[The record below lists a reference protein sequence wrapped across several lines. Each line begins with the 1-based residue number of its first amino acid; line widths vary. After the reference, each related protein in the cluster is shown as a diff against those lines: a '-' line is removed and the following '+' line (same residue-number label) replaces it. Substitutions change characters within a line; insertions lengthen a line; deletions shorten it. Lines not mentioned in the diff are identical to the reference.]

1 MTAAH
6 GQEDR
11 SRQGDGAGLDP
22 GARATRLR
30 VFGVGPH
37 AEQVYRLILRNGGD
51 TPESISDL
59 VGRPLP
65 EVVREVDRLVELR
78 LARRVDQ
85 AVRPEPPDLAL
96 GRLVGEHQE
105 RLQVEDQALS
115 AVRASISQ
123 YVLDHESGREGDWD
137 PVVVDAIDVTDLVG
151 TMETLVLNSTGD
163 LRFMR
168 PDQWS
173 LPSGLRMDRIVMAAL
188 ETGRVSRALYPDVLR
203 DDVPDAVQIRAEAG
217 EQVRVLPQLPVRLA
231 IFGTAAAILPE
242 HFDRTEGRRLVI
254 RHPALV
260 RGLCDLFDLHWSRGV
275 AVPGLEVTSVADESR
290 QLLQML
296 AGGAKDEQMARAM
309 GLSLRTVRRRVATLL
324 VELGVQSR
332 FQAGVEAVRRG
343 WL

>member
-1 MTAAH
+1 M
-6 GQEDR
+6 
-11 SRQGDGAGLDP
+11 
-22 GARATRLR
+22 
-30 VFGVGPH
+30 GPH
-37 AEQVYRLILRNGGD
+37 AEQTYRQILRSGGD
-51 TPESISDL
+51 TSESLSDL

-78 LARRVDQ
+78 LARRVEHE
-85 AVRPEPPDLAL
+85 VRPEPPDLAL
-96 GRLVGEHQE
+96 GRLVSEHQE
-105 RLQVEDQALS
+105 RLQAEDQAL
-115 AVRASISQ
+115 ADVRAAISH
-123 YVLDHESGREGDWD
+123 YVLDHESGREGAWD
-137 PVVVDAIDVTDLVG
+137 PVVVDAIDVGDLVG
-151 TMETLVLNSTGD
+151 TMETLVHNSTGD

-188 ETGRVSRALYPDVLR
+188 GAGRVSRAIYPEVLR
-203 DDVPDAVQIRAEAG
+203 DDIPEPVQGRADAG
-217 EQVRVLPQLPVRLA
+217 EQVRVLPHVPVRLA

-242 HFDRTEGRRLVI
+242 HFDRTEGRRLII

-260 RGLCDLFDLHWSRGV
+260 RAMCDLFDLHWSRGI
-275 AVPGLEVTSVADESR
+275 AVPGVGQSAGVDDSG
-290 QLLQML
+290 QLVQML
-296 AGGAKDEQMARAM
+296 AAGAKDEQMARVL